1 MMHDEIIEELWGIK
15 DGIAR
20 EHGHD
25 VRRLAEYLQGRS
37 RAVRDGTVDGHSD
50 GEMTGADKPAKPA
63 VEGLS

>member
-25 VRRLAEYLQGRS
+25 VRRLAEYLQSRRREEGDRNANGRS
-37 RAVRDGTVDGHSD
+37 V
-50 GEMTGADKPAKPA
+50 GEIAEADNSAESA